1 VDLTDATSGGLE
13 DARRVSSPSPQL
25 PAPPERDL
33 TPGEMIGRAVALRP
47 QLVAEQAA
55 TEARRFFSPELHE
68 AFLAAGFYHL
78 YVPRRYG
85 GYEFDVPTFVR
96 VVKEVARGCV
106 STGWCLGLSMNHAL
120 QVGSWWPAAAQD
132 AIFAGGDFRAGS
144 VAAPV
149 GTARRTEEGWCIDGQ
164 VAFASGSPYAT
175 FYVGQVLEQ
184 QPDGPPKLL
193 AFVAPRSQWEMLDD
207 WGRLVG
213 LKGSGSHSL
222 RFDDCRIP
230 ADWAIEGNMVDIDV
244 SGGTPGSELHGN
256 PMYAGRG
263 MAIFT
268 MSLAAVMVGGL
279 YNALDEYER
288 IMREKR
294 TPTPP
299 FIPRIQDTV
308 NYQPW
313 YGRARTRAAML
324 EAALHDCAAQHMEL
338 CRRTVEDG
346 VAETY
351 AEDMLLG
358 GIAREIM
365 IGAWDVLQADLW
377 QTVGASAAGDDARIT
392 RVFRDMALAIAHR
405 NPQQRGYL
413 YGEIGRGALGEP
425 TFGLG

>member
-1 VDLTDATSGGLE
+1 M
-13 DARRVSSPSPQL
+13 SSTEQDTKV
-25 PAPPERDL
+25 APTRE
-33 TPGEMIGRAVALRP
+33 EMIASAVALRP

-55 TEARRFFSPELHE
+55 TEARRYFSPELQQ
-68 AFLAAGFYHL
+68 AFLDAGFYGL

-85 GYEFDVPTFVR
+85 GLELDVPAFVR
-96 VVKEVARGCV
+96 IVKEIARGCV

-120 QVGSWWPAAAQD
+120 QVASWWPASAQD
-132 AIFAGGDFRAGS
+132 AIFAGGDFRCGS

-149 GTARRTEEGWCIDGQ
+149 GTATEVDGGWRIDGQ

-175 FYVGQVLEQ
+175 FYLGQVLAP

-193 AFVAPRSQWEMLDD
+193 AFVAPRSEWEMLDD
-207 WGRLVG
+207 WGDLIG

-230 ADWAIEGNMVDIDV
+230 ADWAIEANMIDV
-244 SGGTPGSELHGN
+244 DVAGGTPGSSLHGN
-256 PMYAGRG
+256 PVYAGRG

-288 IMREKR
+288 LMRSKT

-299 FIPRIQDTV
+299 FIPRIQDGAS
-308 NYQPW
+308 YQPW

-351 AEDMLLG
+351 ADDMLLG

-365 IGAWDVLQADLW
+365 IGAWDVMQADIW
-377 QTVGASAAGDDARIT
+377 QTVGASAARDDARIT

-405 NPQQRGYL
+405 NPQQRGFL

-425 TFGLG
+425 TLGLG

>member
-1 VDLTDATSGGLE
+1 MNSTEQDTKV
-13 DARRVSSPSPQL
+13 
-25 PAPPERDL
+25 APTRE
-33 TPGEMIGRAVALRP
+33 EMIASAVALRP

-55 TEARRFFSPELHE
+55 TEARRFFSPELHQV
-68 AFLAAGFYHL
+68 FLGARFYDL

-85 GYEFDVPTFVR
+85 GLELDVPTFVR
-96 VVKEVARGCV
+96 IVKEVARGCV

-120 QVGSWWPAAAQD
+120 QVGSWWPASAQD
-132 AIFAGGDFRAGS
+132 AIFAGGDFRCGS

-149 GTARRTEEGWCIDGQ
+149 GTATEVDGGWRIDGQ

-175 FYVGQVLEQ
+175 FYLGQVLAP

-193 AFVAPRSQWEMLDD
+193 AFVAPRSEWEMLDD
-207 WGRLVG
+207 WGDLIG

-230 ADWAIEGNMVDIDV
+230 ADWAIEANMIDV
-244 SGGTPGSELHGN
+244 DVAGGTPGSALHGN

-288 IMREKR
+288 LMREKT

-299 FIPRIQDTV
+299 FIPRVQDGAS
-308 NYQPW
+308 YQPW
-313 YGRARTRAAML
+313 YGRARTRTAML
-324 EAALHDCAAQHMEL
+324 EAALHDCAAQHIEL

-351 AEDMLLG
+351 ADDMLLG

-365 IGAWDVLQADLW
+365 IGAWDVMQADIW
-377 QTVGASAAGDDARIT
+377 QTVGASAARDDARIT

-405 NPQQRGYL
+405 NPQQRGFL

-425 TFGLG
+425 TLGLG

>member
-1 VDLTDATSGGLE
+1 M
-13 DARRVSSPSPQL
+13 SSMEQDTRI
-25 PAPPERDL
+25 APTRSEL
-33 TPGEMIGRAVALRP
+33 IASAVALRP

-55 TEARRFFSPELHE
+55 TEARRYFSPELHR
-68 AFLAAGFYHL
+68 AFLDAGFYGL

-85 GYEFDVPTFVR
+85 GHELDVGTFVR
-96 VVKEVARGCV
+96 VVKEIARGCV

-120 QVGSWWPAAAQD
+120 QVGSWWPASAQD
-132 AIFAGGDFRAGS
+132 AIFAGGDFRCGS

-149 GTARRTEEGWCIDGQ
+149 GTATAVDGGWRIDGQ

-175 FYVGQVLEQ
+175 FYLGQVLAP

-193 AFVAPRSQWEMLDD
+193 AFVAPRSEWEMLDD
-207 WGRLVG
+207 WGDLIG

-222 RFDDCRIP
+222 RFENCRIP
-230 ADWAIEGNMVDIDV
+230 ADWAIEANMIDV
-244 SGGTPGSELHGN
+244 DVAGGTPGSELHGN

-288 IMREKR
+288 LMRSKT

-299 FIPRIQDTV
+299 FIPRIQDGV
-308 NYQPW
+308 SYQPW
-313 YGRARTRAAML
+313 YGRARTRTAML

-338 CRRTVEDG
+338 CRRTVHDG

-351 AEDMLLG
+351 ADDMLLG
-358 GIAREIM
+358 GIAREVM
-365 IGAWDVLQADLW
+365 IGAWDVMQADIW
-377 QTVGASAAGDDARIT
+377 QTVGASAARDDARIT

-405 NPQQRGYL
+405 NPQQRGFL

-425 TFGLG
+425 TLGLG